1 MIDALTQRLAAGEM
15 TRIVAYGSSN
25 TERFMPWLN
34 WFDWLDLAIRSRYGK
49 NHLAINA
56 GIGGDTTRGLLARF
70 DRFVAACRPDVVIVT
85 IGGNDSAP
93 GHGIS
98 AEEFAGNLRR
108 LVARIGALPQ
118 PCLPVLQTYYSAD
131 LEVMAANEG
140 EERAA
145 RFTAFMQAVRDVAA
159 AEGCPLVDHLAGWEV
174 LRTGDLRLYR
184 SLMTDAMH
192 LNAEGNLLMGVVAAR
207 HVGIGEFP
215 AEYPLPPPVAAA
227 LAVMDRGA

>member
-1 MIDALTQRLAAGEM
+1 MIDALTKRLAAGEM
-15 TRIVAYGSSN
+15 TRIVAFGSSN

-70 DRFVAACRPDVVIVT
+70 DRFVAACQPQAVIVT
-85 IGGNDSAP
+85 IGGNDSASC
-93 GHGIS
+93 HGIS
-98 AEEFAGNLRR
+98 ETEFAGNLRR
-108 LVARIGALPQ
+108 VLARIAALPP
-118 PCLPVLQTYYSAD
+118 PCLPILQTYYSAD
-131 LEVMAANEG
+131 LDILAANEG
-140 EERAA
+140 PERAE

-159 AEGCPLVDHLAGWEV
+159 AEGCALVDHLAAWEV
-174 LRTGDLRLYR
+174 LRTNDLNLYR

-192 LNAEGNLLMGVVAAR
+192 LNAAGNMVMGVVAAR
-207 HVGIGEFP
+207 HIGIDVFP
-215 AEYPLPPPVAAA
+215 PELPIPADVAAA